1 MNLGSAVRTVNAIS
15 HALINL
21 HVSSSNTSQ
30 KPEGYPFTY
39 NTHHRAIIISTHTL
53 YPTWQFYTAFP
64 LK

>member
-39 NTHHRAIIISTHTL
+39 NTHHRAIIISTHT
-53 YPTWQFYTAFP
+53 FYI
-64 LK
+64 